1 MSGFVLFLHLCF
13 VVLILNIDMGLD
25 LGMNIGMNIGED
37 FGKGFSKD
45 FGRDFGL
52 DLELVK
58 YVQGMIVPRYDGFDG
73 AHSRSHVECVIG
85 QSLEIFS
92 LLVEDEGCDLGRR
105 LDVNMVYVVA
115 AYHDLGLCEGRDL
128 HHLVS
133 GRIVRGDE
141 LLRKWFDFE
150 QIEVMAQAVED
161 HRASAKNPPRSI
173 YGRIVAEADRVIDT
187 ETIIERTILY
197 GLQHYQEYSLE
208 EQVQRCVDHLREK
221 YGDGG
226 YLKLQFENSPNAQR
240 LEELRVIIRDEERL
254 RELVRNRF
262 LAFDR

>member
-1 MSGFVLFLHLCF
+1 MYFAQGGLCNSYPRRFISCLNFVYFCRKIYVMVNMAF
-13 VVLILNIDMGLD
+13 DIDLD
-25 LGMNIGMNIGED
+25 
-37 FGKGFSKD
+37 
-45 FGRDFGL
+45 
-52 DLELVK
+52 LVK
-58 YVQGMIVPRYDGFDG
+58 YVQEVIVPRCDGFDA
-73 AHSRSHVECVIG
+73 AHSRSHVETVIG
-85 QSLEIFS
+85 QSLQIYD
-92 LLVEDEGCDLGRR
+92 LLTEQGMELNM
-105 LDVNMVYVVA
+105 NMVYAIA
-115 AYHDLGLCEGRDL
+115 AFHDLGLCEGRDL

-141 LLRKWFDFE
+141 LLRKWFDSE

-197 GLQHYQEYSLE
+197 GLQHYKDFSFE

-240 LEELRVIIRDEERL
+240 LEELRVIIRDEQRL

>member
-1 MSGFVLFLHLCF
+1 MS
-13 VVLILNIDMGLD
+13 LD
-25 LGMNIGMNIGED
+25 LGINS
-37 FGKGFSKD
+37 GKGFGESFSKD

-52 DLELVK
+52 DSDLVR
-58 YVQGMIVPRYDGFDG
+58 YVQGMIVPRYDGFDA
-73 AHSRSHVECVIG
+73 AHSRSHVETVIG
-85 QSLEIFS
+85 QSLQIYD
-92 LLVEDEGCDLGRR
+92 LLTEQGMELN
-105 LDVNMVYVVA
+105 LNMVYAIA
-115 AYHDLGLCEGRDL
+115 AFHDLGLCEGRDL
-128 HHLVS
+128 HHLGS
-133 GRIVRGDE
+133 GRIVREDE
-141 LLRKWFDFE
+141 LLRRWFDSE

-197 GLQHYQEYSLE
+197 GLQHYQEYSFE

-221 YGDGG
+221 YGDRG

-240 LEELRVIIRDEERL
+240 LEELRVIIRDEQRL

>member
-1 MSGFVLFLHLCF
+1 MSGFVLFLHLSF
-13 VVLILNIDMGLD
+13 VVLILNIDMSLD
-25 LGMNIGMNIGED
+25 LGKNIG
-37 FGKGFSKD
+37 KG

-52 DLELVK
+52 DSGLVR
-58 YVQGMIVPRYDGFDG
+58 YVEEVIVPRYDGFDG

-92 LLVEDEGCDLGRR
+92 LLVEDEGCDLGRG

-133 GRIVRGDE
+133 GRIVREDE

-161 HRASAKNPPRSI
+161 HRASAKNPPRSV
-173 YGRIVAEADRVIDT
+173 YGRIVAEADRVIDP
-187 ETIIERTILY
+187 EVIIERTIQF
-197 GLQHYQEYSLE
+197 GLEHYKEYSFE
-208 EQVQRCVDHLREK
+208 EQVQRCVSHLKEK

-240 LEELRVIIRDEERL
+240 LEELRVIIRDEQRL

>member
-1 MSGFVLFLHLCF
+1 MS
-13 VVLILNIDMGLD
+13 LD
-25 LGMNIGMNIGED
+25 LGINSGKGFGESFGED
-37 FGKGFSKD
+37 FGLDS
-45 FGRDFGL
+45 GL
-52 DLELVK
+52 VR
-58 YVQGMIVPRYDGFDG
+58 YVQGMIVPRYDGFDA
-73 AHSRSHVECVIG
+73 AHSRSHVETVIG
-85 QSLEIFS
+85 QSLQIYD
-92 LLVEDEGCDLGRR
+92 LLTEQGMELNM
-105 LDVNMVYVVA
+105 NMVYAIA
-115 AYHDLGLCEGRDL
+115 AFHDLGLCEGRDL

-141 LLRKWFDFE
+141 SLRKWFDFE

-197 GLQHYQEYSLE
+197 GLQHYQEYSFE

-240 LEELRVIIRDEERL
+240 LEELRVIIRDEQRL

>member
-1 MSGFVLFLHLCF
+1 MSGFVLFLRLCF
-13 VVLILNIDMGLD
+13 VVLILNINMRLD

-73 AHSRSHVECVIG
+73 AHSRSHVESVIG
-85 QSLEIFS
+85 QSLQIFS
-92 LLVEDEGCDLGRR
+92 LLVEDEGFEG

-133 GRIVRGDE
+133 GRIVREDE

-173 YGRIVAEADRVIDT
+173 YGRIVAEADRVIDP
-187 ETIIERTILY
+187 EIIIERTILY

-208 EQVQRCVDHLREK
+208 EQVQRCVDHLCEK

>member
-1 MSGFVLFLHLCF
+1 MSGFALFLHLSF
-13 VVLILNIDMGLD
+13 VVLILNIDMSLD
-25 LGMNIGMNIGED
+25 LGKNIGED
-37 FGKGFSKD
+37 FGKGF
-45 FGRDFGL
+45 GRDFGL
-52 DLELVK
+52 DSGLVR
-58 YVQGMIVPRYDGFDG
+58 YVEEVIVPRYDGFDA
-73 AHSRSHVECVIG
+73 AHSRSHVETVIG
-85 QSLEIFS
+85 QSLQIYD
-92 LLVEDEGCDLGRR
+92 LLTEQGMELN
-105 LDVNMVYVVA
+105 LNMVYAIA
-115 AYHDLGLCEGRDL
+115 AFHDLGLCEGRDL

-197 GLQHYQEYSLE
+197 GLQHYKDFSFE

-240 LEELRVIIRDEERL
+240 LEELRVIIRDEQRL

>member
-1 MSGFVLFLHLCF
+1 MSGFVLFLRLCF
-13 VVLILNIDMGLD
+13 VVLILNIDMRLD
-25 LGMNIGMNIGED
+25 LGINS
-37 FGKGFSKD
+37 GKGFGES
-45 FGRDFGL
+45 FGEDFGL

-92 LLVEDEGCDLGRR
+92 LLVEDEGCDLGKGV
-105 LDVNMVYVVA
+105 DVNLVYVGA
-115 AYHDLGLCEGRDL
+115 AYHELGVCEGRDL

-133 GRIVRGDE
+133 GRIVREDE

-197 GLQHYQEYSLE
+197 GLQHYQEYSFE

-240 LEELRVIIRDEERL
+240 LEELRVIIRDEQRL

>member
-1 MSGFVLFLHLCF
+1 MSGFVLFLRLCF
-13 VVLILNIDMGLD
+13 VVLILNIDMRLD

-45 FGRDFGL
+45 FGRDLGL

-92 LLVEDEGCDLGRR
+92 LLVEDKGCDLGRG
-105 LDVNMVYVVA
+105 LNVNMVYVVA

-187 ETIIERTILY
+187 ERIIERTILY

-240 LEELRVIIRDEERL
+240 LEELRVIIRDEQRL

>member
-1 MSGFVLFLHLCF
+1 MSGFVLFLRLCF
-13 VVLILNIDMGLD
+13 VVLILNIDMRLD
-25 LGMNIGMNIGED
+25 LAMNIGMNIGE
-37 FGKGFSKD
+37 D

-92 LLVEDEGCDLGRR
+92 LLVEDEGCDLGRG

-208 EQVQRCVDHLREK
+208 EQVQRCVDHLCEK

>member
-1 MSGFVLFLHLCF
+1 MSGFVLFLRLCF
-13 VVLILNIDMGLD
+13 VVLILNIDMRLD
-25 LGMNIGMNIGED
+25 LGMNIGMNIGE
-37 FGKGFSKD
+37 G
-45 FGRDFGL
+45 FGL

-85 QSLEIFS
+85 QSLQIFS
-92 LLVEDEGCDLGRR
+92 LLAEDEGFEG

>member
-1 MSGFVLFLHLCF
+1 MSGFVLFLRLCF
-13 VVLILNIDMGLD
+13 VVLILNIDMRLD
-25 LGMNIGMNIGED
+25 LGMNIGED
-37 FGKGFSKD
+37 FG
-45 FGRDFGL
+45 RDYGL

-92 LLVEDEGCDLGRR
+92 LLVEDEGCDLGRG

>member
-1 MSGFVLFLHLCF
+1 MSGFALFLHLSF
-13 VVLILNIDMGLD
+13 VVLILNIDMSLD
-25 LGMNIGMNIGED
+25 LGMNIGED
-37 FGKGFSKD
+37 FGRS
-45 FGRDFGL
+45 FGL
-52 DLELVK
+52 DSDLVR

-92 LLVEDEGCDLGRR
+92 LLVEDEGCDLAKG

-133 GRIVRGDE
+133 GRIVREDE

-197 GLQHYQEYSLE
+197 GVQHYKDFSFE

-240 LEELRVIIRDEERL
+240 LEELRVIIRDEQRL

>member
-1 MSGFVLFLHLCF
+1 M
-13 VVLILNIDMGLD
+13 LILNIDMRLD

-92 LLVEDEGCDLGRR
+92 LLVEDEGCDLGRG

-187 ETIIERTILY
+187 EIIIERTILY